1 MVAEVADVR
10 LRHVRPMYGLFFD
23 RARPPLRTIFVCSER
38 RPLLIPRL
46 SEHMALHAT
55 LSNGKAL
62 VHVQLNV
69 EFNQIAKDST

>member
-1 MVAEVADVR
+1 M
-10 LRHVRPMYGLFFD
+10 
-23 RARPPLRTIFVCSER
+23 T
-38 RPLLIPRL
+38 
-46 SEHMALHAT
+46 LHAT